1 MAITKLPGSTC
12 VRIIRRSA
20 NATFKASM
28 GSHSVPM
35 SDILAEKCLEQQQPP
50 LALPPTLLLPVSPTL
65 PLPVS
70 PTLPLP
76 VSLTLSIPPPRH
88 PPPWSPPLP
97 PTLLLALPRAPKAQ
111 SLSRRATPPLPHPR
125 PLLMLECLRLLKL
138 MVDARW
144 VFWPHR

>member
-76 VSLTLSIPPPRH
+76 VSPTLPLPG
-88 PPPWSPPLP
+88 SPPLP